1 MQNSDLVRLV
11 LEKSSSLEE
20 ARRFLADF
28 VVMPAT
34 RSAGTQMRLVPNLSL
49 ANGTRWTEPVEPVE
63 AVVQRASPKTAKASK
78 PSTRANARRLWTDA
92 EIELL
97 RHMRVDKKMPVRLI
111 APALKRTKSAVRMRI
126 SLLGLPRVFPVPV
139 GLIKAQAAKA
149 RMRNELN
156 GAAH

>member
-49 ANGTRWTEPVEPVE
+49 ASGTRWTEPVE
-63 AVVQRASPKTAKASK
+63 AVVQRTSPKTAKAAK
-78 PSTRANARRLWTDA
+78 PSTRTKARRVWTDA

-126 SLLGLPRVFPVPV
+126 NLLGLPRVFPVPV
-139 GLIKAQAAKA
+139 GLIKAQAVKA